1 LKNRRIALAKKRKNK
16 QLQPSD
22 FGTRER
28 GQHDEIQLE
37 ETMVA
42 GVNRARITTQTQ
54 LDRMYK
60 RSEISYRQFDAG
72 ERFASAWY
80 IGCRGSTVTANYD
93 VRIPSSSLEVEQHVV
108 RARRSVKKAL
118 DAVGPLAAIV
128 VHVAGLDLPA
138 SEWAVMHDHD
148 RRAGITVL
156 RMALDALA
164 DHLGV

>member
-1 LKNRRIALAKKRKNK
+1 MAKKRKNK

-42 GVNRARITTQTQ
+42 GVNRARVSNSQ

-80 IGCRGSTVTANYD
+80 IGCRGTTVTANYD

-128 VHVAGLDLPA
+128 VHVAGLDLAA

-148 RRAGITVL
+148 KRSGITVL

-164 DHLGV
+164 DHYGV